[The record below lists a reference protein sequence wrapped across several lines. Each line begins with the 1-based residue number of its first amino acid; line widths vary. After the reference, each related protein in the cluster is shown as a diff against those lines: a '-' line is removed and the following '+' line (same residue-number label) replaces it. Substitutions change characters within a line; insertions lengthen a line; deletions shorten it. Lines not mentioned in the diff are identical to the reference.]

1 MQYRT
6 LGRTG
11 LRVSEIGFGGAQV
24 GIPNYMETWD
34 PAGAAEQATIV
45 AAVNH
50 ALDTGLNYVDT
61 APSYG
66 NGISEEI
73 LGRVIGKRRAEC
85 VVATKVTNYDGPSVI
100 GSVEQSLRRLQT
112 DVIDVIQFHGGD
124 YPPDALDTILNRGGL
139 EAFRKLRDQGKVRF
153 LGFTAEMPSGGV
165 SQLIA
170 TGAFDVMQIRYNFMY
185 QSACDFINEQ
195 GVMREA
201 EAQAGRKRSFRLHP
215 GGCQEARATP
225 APGMGIVIMRP
236 MTSGIF
242 QRLMNR
248 AFPQLSEPDLGAY
261 LLNYV
266 LSNPFVD
273 VAIIGM
279 RRTDEVDRNNAISDN
294 TAARLDLPAAHYR
307 FFPGL

>member
-34 PAGAAEQATIV
+34 PAGAAEQATIIE
-45 AAVNH
+45 ALNH
-50 ALDTGLNYVDT
+50 ALDIGLNYIDT
-61 APSYG
+61 APGYG

-85 VVATKVTNYDGPSVI
+85 VVATKVTNYDGKSVTE
-100 GSVEQSLRRLQT
+100 SVEQSLRRLQT

-124 YPPDALDTILNRGGL
+124 YPPDALDTILHRGGL
-139 EAFRKLRDQGKVRF
+139 DAFRKLRDQGKVRF

-165 SQLIA
+165 SHLIA

-185 QSACDFINEQ
+185 QGACDFINEQ

-201 EAQAGRKRSFRLHP
+201 EAK
-215 GGCQEARATP
+215 
-225 APGMGIVIMRP
+225 GMGIVIMRP

-242 QRLMNR
+242 QRLMKG
-248 AFPQLSEPDLGAY
+248 AFPQLSEPDLGAF

>member
-34 PAGAAEQATIV
+34 PAGETEQATIIH
-45 AAVNH
+45 ALNH
-50 ALDTGLNYVDT
+50 ALDIGINYVDT

-73 LGRVIGKRRAEC
+73 LGRVVGKRRSEC
-85 VVATKVTNYDGPSVI
+85 VLATKVSEYDGKSVLA
-100 GSVEQSLRRLQT
+100 SVEQSLRRLQT

-124 YPPDALDTILNRGGL
+124 YPPDSLDAIFKRGGL
-139 EAFRKLRDQGKVRF
+139 EAFQTLRDQGKVRF
-153 LGFTAEMPSGGV
+153 LGFTAELPSGGV

-185 QSACDFINEQ
+185 QSACDFINER
-195 GVMREA
+195 GAMREA
-201 EAQAGRKRSFRLHP
+201 EAQK
-215 GGCQEARATP
+215 
-225 APGMGIVIMRP
+225 MGIVLMRP

-242 QRLMNR
+242 QHLMRR
-248 AFPQLSEPDLGAY
+248 AFPACAEADLNAF

-279 RRTDEVDRNNAISDN
+279 RRADEVDRNDAISDD
-294 TAARLDLPAAHYR
+294 TSARLDLAQVHDR
-307 FFPGL
+307 FFPKK

>member
-24 GIPNYMETWD
+24 GIPNYMEKWD
-34 PAGAAEQATIV
+34 PAGAAEQATII
-45 AAVNH
+45 AALNH
-50 ALDTGLNYVDT
+50 ALDIGLNYIDT
-61 APSYG
+61 APGYG

-73 LGRVIGKRRAEC
+73 LGRVIRKRRAEC
-85 VVATKVTNYDGPSVI
+85 VVATKVTNYDGKSVTE
-100 GSVEQSLRRLQT
+100 SVEESLRRLQT
-112 DVIDVIQFHGGD
+112 DVIDVIQYHGGD
-124 YPPDALDTILNRGGL
+124 YPPDALDTIIHRGGL
-139 EAFRKLRDQGKVRF
+139 DAFRKLRDQGKVRF

-170 TGAFDVMQIRYNFMY
+170 AGAFDVMQIRYNFMY
-185 QSACDFINEQ
+185 QGACDFINEQ

-201 EAQAGRKRSFRLHP
+201 EEQN
-215 GGCQEARATP
+215 
-225 APGMGIVIMRP
+225 MGIVIMRP

-248 AFPQLSEPDLGAY
+248 AFPQLSEADLGAF

-279 RRTDEVDRNNAISDN
+279 RRADEVDRNNAISDD
-294 TAARLDLPAAHYR
+294 TAARLDLAAAHYR
-307 FFPGL
+307 FFPRL

>member
-24 GIPNYMETWD
+24 GIPNYMEQWD
-34 PAGAAEQATIV
+34 PAGAAEQTTII
-45 AAVNH
+45 AALNH
-50 ALDTGLNYVDT
+50 ALDIGLNYIDT
-61 APSYG
+61 APGYG

-85 VVATKVTNYDGPSVI
+85 VVATKVSDYDGRSVTE
-100 GSVEQSLRRLQT
+100 SVEQSLRRLQT

-124 YPPDALDTILNRGGL
+124 YPPDALDTILHRGGL
-139 EAFRKLRDQGKVRF
+139 DAFRKLRDQGKVRF

-165 SQLIA
+165 SHLIA
-170 TGAFDVMQIRYNFMY
+170 AGAFDVMQIRYNFMY
-185 QSACDFINEQ
+185 QGACDFINEQ

-201 EAQAGRKRSFRLHP
+201 EEQN
-215 GGCQEARATP
+215 
-225 APGMGIVIMRP
+225 MGIVIMRP

-248 AFPQLSEPDLGAY
+248 AFPQLSEADLGAF

-279 RRTDEVDRNNAISDN
+279 RRADEVDRNNAISDN
-294 TAARLDLPAAHYR
+294 TAARLDLAAVHDR
-307 FFPGL
+307 FYPRL

>member
-34 PAGAAEQATIV
+34 PAGPAEQATIIE
-45 AAVNH
+45 ALNH
-50 ALDTGLNYVDT
+50 ALDIGLNYVDT

-66 NGISEEI
+66 NGVSEEI

-85 VVATKVTNYDGPSVI
+85 VVATKVSDYDGESVMA
-100 GSVEQSLRRLQT
+100 SVEQSLRRLQT

-139 EAFRKLRDQGKVRF
+139 NAFRKLRDQGKVRF

-165 SQLIA
+165 SHLIA

-185 QSACDFINEQ
+185 QGACDFINEQ

-201 EAQAGRKRSFRLHP
+201 EAQ
-215 GGCQEARATP
+215 
-225 APGMGIVIMRP
+225 GMGIVIMRP

-242 QRLMNR
+242 QRLMKA
-248 AFPQLSEPDLGAY
+248 AFPQLSEPDLGAF

-279 RRTDEVDRNNAISDN
+279 RRAEEVDRNNAISDN
-294 TAARLDLPAAHYR
+294 TAMRLDLAQAHYR
-307 FFPGL
+307 FFPQR